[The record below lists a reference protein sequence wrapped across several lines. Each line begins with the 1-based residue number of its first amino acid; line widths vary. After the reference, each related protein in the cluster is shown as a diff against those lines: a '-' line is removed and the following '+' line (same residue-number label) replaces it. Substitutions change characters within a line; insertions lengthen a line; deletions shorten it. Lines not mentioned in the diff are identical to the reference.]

1 VWVTGRSESGV
12 LFIRRGGFGRRVER
26 IAVLLLVICSLAG
39 VRVWPKVVAAE
50 VVGEGMVAEEGMGA
64 VLLALRRGPR
74 GRDRSVG
81 LSMRK
86 FRRRCSSRRFW
97 EGMW

>member
-1 VWVTGRSESGV
+1 
-12 LFIRRGGFGRRVER
+12 VER

-74 GRDRSVG
+74 GRDR
-81 LSMRK
+81 
-86 FRRRCSSRRFW
+86 
-97 EGMW
+97 